1 VLVLTQPDRP
11 SGRGL
16 RLEASPV
23 KRFALARGLNLW
35 QPADLRGSDICA
47 RLRAARADA
56 TIVAAYGLIVPAD
69 VLEVLGTPL
78 NIHASLL
85 PRWRGAAPI
94 QRALLAGDTETGI
107 SIMKMESGLDTGP
120 VLARRALAIASDED
134 AGTLHDKL
142 ADVGAM
148 LINEVLARLDDA
160 LARAEPQD
168 DARAT
173 YAAKIQKK
181 ETLLSW
187 TEPAAR
193 LERMVRAFRPTPGA
207 QTGVGQETLKI
218 WRARVAEGRG
228 RPGTVLSAGEEILVA
243 CGEQALAITEL
254 QRAGGKRLSAAAFL
268 AGHPLAT
275 GSRLGTQE

>member
-1 VLVLTQPDRP
+1 
-11 SGRGL
+11 L

-23 KRFALARGLNLW
+23 KRFALAHGLNLW
-35 QPADLRGSDICA
+35 QPADLRGADVRA
-47 RLRAARADA
+47 RLRATGADA

-69 VLEVLGTPL
+69 VLEVVGTPL

-94 QRALLAGDTETGI
+94 QRARLAGDAETGV

-120 VLARRALAIASDED
+120 VLARRAVAIASDED

-142 ADVGAM
+142 ADAGAVLM
-148 LINEVLARLDDA
+148 NEVLARLDDA

-207 QTGVGQETLKI
+207 QTGAGQETLKI

-228 RPGTVLSAGEEILVA
+228 KPGTVLFAGEEIVVA

-254 QRAGGKRLSAAAFL
+254 QRAGGRRLSAAAFL
-268 AGHPLAT
+268 AGHPLIA
-275 GSRLGTQE
+275 GSRLGTQG

>member
-1 VLVLTQPDRP
+1 
-11 SGRGL
+11 
-16 RLEASPV
+16 
-23 KRFALARGLNLW
+23 
-35 QPADLRGSDICA
+35 
-47 RLRAARADA
+47 
-56 TIVAAYGLIVPAD
+56 YGLILPRS
-69 VLEVLGTPL
+69 VLDIPERGCI

-94 QRALLAGDTETGI
+94 QRALLAGDAETGI

-120 VLARRALAIASDED
+120 VLARRAVAIASEED
-134 AGTLHDKL
+134 AGTLHHKL

-168 DARAT
+168 DGQAT

-187 TEPAAR
+187 SEPAAR
-193 LERMVRAFRPTPGA
+193 LERMVRAFRPAPGA
-207 QTGVGQETLKI
+207 QTVAGQETLKI
-218 WRARVAEGRG
+218 WRARVADGRG
-228 RPGTVLSAGEEILVA
+228 RPGTVLHAEEEIVVA

-254 QRAGGKRLSAAAFL
+254 QRAGGKRLTAAAFL
-268 AGHPLAT
+268 AGHPLAA